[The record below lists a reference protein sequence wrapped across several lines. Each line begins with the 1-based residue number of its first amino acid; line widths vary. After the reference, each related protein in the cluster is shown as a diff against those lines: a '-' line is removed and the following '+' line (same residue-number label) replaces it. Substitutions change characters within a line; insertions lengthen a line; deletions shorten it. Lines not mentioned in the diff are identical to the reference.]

1 MVTIHDTWYPSCGY
15 MTHGNKGICIERDD
29 DCNVYKKQNHLYK
42 LYVTM
47 MLYVRN
53 IFPLWTFFNPSS
65 INSSHCTLF
74 LANWLMGT
82 AVMTCKCRDLDPQ
95 IQNVSSVIVLYCKS
109 PQKRV
114 GKGPYR
120 TKTKLNDDDLG
131 THTDRGEDPNNGV
144 KIVHYPR

>member
-1 MVTIHDTWYPSCGY
+1 
-15 MTHGNKGICIERDD
+15 MTHGNKEICIERWWLQ
-29 DCNVYKKQNHLYK
+29 CIQETNHLHINV
-42 LYVTM
+42 YVTM

-53 IFPLWTFFNPSS
+53 IFPLWTFFNPST
-65 INSSHCTLF
+65 INSYHCTLF

-95 IQNVSSVIVLYCKS
+95 IQTVSAVIVLYCKS

-144 KIVHYPR
+144 KIVHYPRQWLESLHLFHLL